1 MKREIHI
8 IAAEGGKDSEL
19 FTHDLAKAFEK
30 LASFR
35 GWTVD

>member
-30 LASFR
+30 FAMTK
-35 GWTVD
+35 GWTFG